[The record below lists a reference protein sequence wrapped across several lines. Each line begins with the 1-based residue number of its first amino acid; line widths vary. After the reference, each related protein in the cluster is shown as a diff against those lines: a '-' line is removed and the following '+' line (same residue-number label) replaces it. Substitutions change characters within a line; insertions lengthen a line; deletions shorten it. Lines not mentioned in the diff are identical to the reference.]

1 MEADNENYQAND
13 VERDSDACGHEFDHG
28 SDHGNSHGSSSDD
41 KNSVNGY
48 DYDSE
53 QRNASRYIA
62 VLTCTTDVMPR
73 RGLFMQTLCR
83 SNPVFKRVRFASVQ
97 DECFKFYEDIKGYLK
112 PLLRNLDGQIS
123 LSVDILSC
131 RKFCEYM
138 CLKAHFIDKDWNLMN
153 LVLNFHRICEV
164 GDDCI
169 VEAILKVLKDWDIG
183 NKIANITFLTGS
195 VENKEIDEIKDYVQ
209 ETKKLQFNG
218 QRFCLYCCAD
228 IFNRMVQDAF
238 EVIRMTIHTIDFLMY
253 FGKPSSGSRWD
264 AVYDRLKMALEREA
278 KEEFKEE
285 YDRDKPSAD
294 EWKKVEGICKLLES
308 LYNAAKAVFETKD
321 STAVIY
327 FQNLQEVRATLTK
340 ETNSS
345 DSLTRDVATEM
356 HKRFEKYW
364 KKMFLYWQL
373 LQ

>member
-1 MEADNENYQAND
+1 MGRLA
-13 VERDSDACGHEFDHG
+13 
-28 SDHGNSHGSSSDD
+28 
-41 KNSVNGY
+41 
-48 DYDSE
+48 
-53 QRNASRYIA
+53 
-62 VLTCTTDVMPR
+62 
-73 RGLFMQTLCR
+73 
-83 SNPVFKRVRFASVQ
+83 
-97 DECFKFYEDIKGYLK
+97 YL
-112 PLLRNLDGQIS
+112 
-123 LSVDILSC
+123 LSC

-218 QRFCLYCCAD
+218 QRFRLYCCAD

-278 KEEFKEE
+278 KEEFKE
-285 YDRDKPSAD
+285 YHRDKPSAG

-321 STAVIY
+321 STAGIY
-327 FQNLQEVRATLTK
+327 FQTILLEMWLQKCIRGLR
-340 ETNSS
+340 SIG
-345 DSLTRDVATEM
+345 
-356 HKRFEKYW
+356 
-364 KKMFLYWQL
+364 KKCSWYWQL